1 MKKSKKIIGI
11 ILCIILIAS
20 VTTAIFVA
28 TATAKKVEISIT
40 ADKTELSAGET
51 ATVSVTVNANFPVA
65 TMSIP
70 VFYDN
75 TLVDVSDATA
85 TLTDYA
91 VKSAVTDT
99 QSADTSKVF
108 ANTGLNSDKY
118 GFVLVNYIGGAG
130 AEVPETTDSVVLT
143 FKITAKAGVSGTEVV
158 KCVSQSAKTDDNI
171 AGMLYFGA
179 TINENTIDAIPENIE
194 NIDLTNAQARVNI
207 VSGAN
212 MLMVE
217 EDFEYADY
225 VVIDTNNT
233 NNGEYTGI
241 IYGIDTLDQNEMM
254 EILATLDDALT
265 TSQGDEYLVIEAN
278 ENGVESTGA
287 TITVVDADGNAVET
301 YVFVYFGDVDGDG
314 YISSQDGF
322 LVETYELEYVG
333 IESYASFVAA
343 DVDGD
348 GMASGQDAFLMETYE
363 LEYVGIDYQYNLGQ
377 NAMSNTYEWIN

>member
-11 ILCIILIAS
+11 ILCIILIAT

-40 ADKTELSAGET
+40 ADKTELTAGET
-51 ATVSVTVNANFPVA
+51 ATISVTVNANFPVA

-75 TLVDVSDATA
+75 TLVEVSDATA

-99 QSADTSKVF
+99 QSADISKVF
-108 ANTGLNSDKY
+108 ANTGLSSDKY

-130 AEVPETTDSVVLT
+130 AEVPETTDGVVLT

-194 NIDLTNAQARVNI
+194 NIDLTNAQASVNI

-225 VVIDTNNT
+225 VVFDTNNT
-233 NNGEYTGI
+233 NGGEYTGI
-241 IYGIDTLDQNEMM
+241 IYGIDTLDQNPEMSA
-254 EILATLDDALT
+254 LASLADALT
-265 TSQGDEYLVIEAN
+265 TVYGDDYLEIIEADGGETTGTIIN
-278 ENGVESTGA
+278 VLDENG
-287 TITVVDADGNAVET
+287 DAIET
-301 YVFVYFGDVDGDG
+301 YVFVYFGDVNGDG
-314 YISSQDGF
+314 MLTSDDDFMVSEYEVTYGEIS
-322 LVETYELEYVG
+322 
-333 IESYASFVAA
+333 SYASYVAG
-343 DVDGD
+343 DVNSD
-348 GMASGQDAFLMETYE
+348 GMLSSDDAFMISEFEVTYSE
-363 LEYVGIDYQYNLGQ
+363 IDYQYNIGQ

>member
-1 MKKSKKIIGI
+1 MKKRKKIIGI

-28 TATAKKVEISIT
+28 TATAKKVEILIT

-51 ATVSVTVNANFPVA
+51 AIISVTVNANFPVA

-91 VKSAVTDT
+91 VKSAVTDS

-130 AEVPETTDSVVLT
+130 VEVPETTDGVVLT

-158 KCVSQSAKTDDNI
+158 KCVSQSTKTDDNI

-217 EDFEYADY
+217 EEFEYADY
-225 VVIDTNNT
+225 VVIDLENT
-233 NNGEYTGI
+233 NGGEYTGI
-241 IYGIDTLDQNEMM
+241 IYGIDTLDQNPEMSA
-254 EILATLDDALT
+254 LASLADALT
-265 TSQGDEYLVIEAN
+265 TVYGDDYLEIIEADGGETTGTIIN
-278 ENGVESTGA
+278 VLDENG
-287 TITVVDADGNAVET
+287 DAIET
-301 YVFVYFGDVDGDG
+301 YVFVYFGDVNGDG
-314 YISSQDGF
+314 MLTSDDDFMVSEYEVTYGEIS
-322 LVETYELEYVG
+322 
-333 IESYASFVAA
+333 SYASYVAG
-343 DVDGD
+343 DVNSD
-348 GMASGQDAFLMETYE
+348 GMLSSDDAFMISEFEVTYSE
-363 LEYVGIDYQYNLGQ
+363 IDYQYNIGQ

>member
-194 NIDLTNAQARVNI
+194 NIDLTNAQARVKI

-212 MLMVE
+212 TLTLNE
-217 EDFEYADY
+217 NAPFEAI
-225 VVIDTNNT
+225 IDLENNIG
-233 NNGEYTGI
+233 GEYTGTV
-241 IYGIDTLDQNEMM
+241 YGFDTLGWN
-254 EILATLDDALT
+254 DAYEVDGTIADFLST
-265 TSQGDEYLVIEAN
+265 AYGDEYLEIIEADGGETTGTVIN
-278 ENGVESTGA
+278 VLDEEGNVAES
-287 TITVVDADGNAVET
+287 
-301 YVFVYFGDVDGDG
+301 YVYIYFGDVNSDG
-314 YISSQDGF
+314 
-322 LVETYELEYVG
+322 LVDNGDSVYMDTYGLMFEG
-333 IESYASFVAA
+333 IDDLIQMMAS
-343 DVDGD
+343 DVNGD
-348 GMASGQDAFLMETYE
+348 GMIDNADSVYTDTYGLMFKGMPTQVEIAEMAVQNIYE
-363 LEYVGIDYQYNLGQ
+363 VN
-377 NAMSNTYEWIN
+377 